1 MQPVGPWQCSCLL
14 IEADK
19 GGFMHVSAS
28 TLHSLATGRQ
38 SLYDKLNTCWHK
50 RALWFFML
58 IVLAHWVEHIAQAW
72 QIYVFGWPAHHARGF
87 LGLYYP
93 WLVHSE
99 VLHYGYALIMLTGIW
114 LLRKGFTGSS
124 QKWWTMALVIQF
136 WHHIEHLL
144 LIGQATFHHN
154 LFGSPVP
161 ASILQLVVP
170 RVELHLFY
178 NTVVFIPMIIGM
190 YYHLFPA
197 QQDAERALCTCAW
210 QSRPAYTS

>member
-1 MQPVGPWQCSCLL
+1 MAATNPTLQAINSKLRSG
-14 IEADK
+14 
-19 GGFMHVSAS
+19 AS
-28 TLHSLATGRQ
+28 I
-38 SLYDKLNTCWHK
+38 YDKLNVQWHE
-50 RALWFFML
+50 RALRLFMV
-58 IVLAHWVEHIAQAW
+58 IVLAHWAEHLAQAVQVW
-72 QIYVFGWPAHHARGF
+72 MLHWPRPKAGGV
-87 LGLYYP
+87 LGLWFP
-93 WLVHSE
+93 WLVSSE
-99 VLHYGYALIMLTGIW
+99 VLHYGYALVMLVGIW
-114 LLRKGFTGSS
+114 VLRKGFVGVAR
-124 QKWWTMALVIQF
+124 KWWIAALVIQF

-190 YYHLFPA
+190 YHHVFPGR
-197 QQDAERALCTCAW
+197 QETEKSVCTCAW

>member
-1 MQPVGPWQCSCLL
+1 
-14 IEADK
+14 
-19 GGFMHVSAS
+19 
-28 TLHSLATGRQ
+28 
-38 SLYDKLNTCWHK
+38 
-50 RALWFFML
+50 
-58 IVLAHWVEHIAQAW
+58 
-72 QIYVFGWPAHHARGF
+72 
-87 LGLYYP
+87 
-93 WLVHSE
+93 
-99 VLHYGYALIMLTGIW
+99 
-114 LLRKGFTGSS
+114 
-124 QKWWTMALVIQF
+124 
-136 WHHIEHLL
+136 LL